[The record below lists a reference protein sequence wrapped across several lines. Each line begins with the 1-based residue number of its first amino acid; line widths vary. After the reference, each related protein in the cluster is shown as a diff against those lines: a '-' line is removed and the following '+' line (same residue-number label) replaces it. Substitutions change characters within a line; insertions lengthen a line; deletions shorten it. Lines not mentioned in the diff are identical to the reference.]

1 MNRNLL
7 LARANIRKS
16 KGQTAAIIALVLL
29 SSIMLNLWLIL
40 ATDYKQNFDR
50 WHDKLNDGHISLAAY
65 ADDES
70 YRDFICDTIENSNE
84 VTEYHL
90 ADALVASGSF
100 DYNGG
105 NVMSNFVI
113 LDKETAVSRDVGKFE
128 ITGEEI
134 PESGVYLPLL
144 YGTEHNYSAGDKI
157 KLTLDNETFEYTVC
171 GFFNNTMTASH
182 NCGMLSLLLTEDKF
196 NELSEKGSIPKA
208 AFASIRIRDKM
219 KSEKKEAE
227 LVNTITKKYP
237 NILLSSNYY
246 EAVVTA
252 RYISQMIC
260 SGILSALAFF
270 ILLIGTVVI
279 TSNVANYIQEDMQN
293 LGALKAL
300 GYTSRQL
307 VCSLIL
313 QFLGISVISTTL
325 GIALSY
331 CIFPPLND
339 MMIAQ
344 TGIPYAV
351 KFFPLPCLITFSCIS
366 GIVSAAVYLSAR
378 RIQKLEPITAIRQGI
393 STHNFK
399 KNHVPLKKT
408 MLPLHPA
415 LAMKTTLS
423 RRKQNIT
430 TCITTLVISLILV
443 FSSVMLENVI
453 VNMQPFLDMIA
464 GEMADS
470 CINVNVSGEDCAFTR
485 EGYKKMAT
493 LQNASY
499 YITLTE
505 GTNIDA
511 FNDEVSKRFGSDINT
526 TLNIVSVIEGSG
538 SVYVALVKVIVA
550 AVLVLS
556 SIIIVFVMYLLV
568 RTLLNNKKRDY
579 GILKALGYTTGQLI
593 LQTAMSFMPAIIFS
607 AVLGIFFSM
616 QIINPLLV
624 VFLNGIGIVKS
635 TFSVPVG
642 FNLIAGIGLVLFAF
656 AAACLMSLRVRKIT
670 PRELLS
676 GE

>member
-1 MNRNLL
+1 
-7 LARANIRKS
+7 
-16 KGQTAAIIALVLL
+16 
-29 SSIMLNLWLIL
+29 
-40 ATDYKQNFDR
+40 
-50 WHDKLNDGHISLAAY
+50 
-65 ADDES
+65 
-70 YRDFICDTIENSNE
+70 
-84 VTEYHL
+84 
-90 ADALVASGSF
+90 
-100 DYNGG
+100 
-105 NVMSNFVI
+105 
-113 LDKETAVSRDVGKFE
+113 
-128 ITGEEI
+128 
-134 PESGVYLPLL
+134 
-144 YGTEHNYSAGDKI
+144 
-157 KLTLDNETFEYTVC
+157 
-171 GFFNNTMTASH
+171 
-182 NCGMLSLLLTEDKF
+182 MLSLLLTEDKF
-196 NELSEKGSIPKA
+196 SELSEKGSIPKA

-351 KFFPLPCLITFSCIS
+351 KFFPLPCLITISCIS

-393 STHNFK
+393 TTHNFK
-399 KNHVPLKKT
+399 KNHVPLEKT

-485 EGYKKMAT
+485 EGYEKMAT

-656 AAACLMSLRVRKIT
+656 AAACLMVNA
-670 PRELLS
+670 P
-676 GE
+676 